1 MWSVAS
7 YFWLSVAAAGGLSA
21 AGRGAGLGL
30 RALRV
35 VQFSDDNDPQFSIV
49 VRDLLI
55 TMTAARAIRFNNTHF
70 QPEAHLFEVT
80 CVIADPDPAGQ
91 RFSLPAWIPGS
102 YMIREFAK
110 NVVQLWASAGGDAVA
125 VDKIDK
131 STWRCAPCDGPLAVR
146 YQVYAWDLSVRGA
159 RLGATHGYFSGT
171 CVFIRVEG
179 KAGRP
184 LVVVFL
190 LFVGVA
196 FWGWRVV
203 SVLLRV

>member
-30 RALRV
+30 RSLRV

-55 TMTAARAIRFNNTHF
+55 TMTAARAIRNHITPY

-80 CVIADPDPAGQ
+80 SVIADPDPAGQ
-91 RFSLPAWIPGS
+91 RFSLPALIPGS
-102 YMIREFAK
+102 YMFREFAK
-110 NVVQLWASAGGDAVA
+110 NVVQLRASAGGDAVA

-131 STWRCAPCDGPLAVR
+131 STWRSGPCDGQHPGGNNEDE
-146 YQVYAWDLSVRGA
+146 WG
-159 RLGATHGYFSGT
+159 LG
-171 CVFIRVEG
+171 VEG
-179 KAGRP
+179 
-184 LVVVFL
+184 
-190 LFVGVA
+190 
-196 FWGWRVV
+196 
-203 SVLLRV
+203 